1 MTVRKRSVLVAVI
14 VLALFF
20 AALVGSIAFMS
31 YRKGTVSGPVFGD
44 KVALL
49 EVKGMIIDVQP
60 IIEQLVKFKKDD
72 SVKAIV
78 FRIESPGG
86 GVSPSQ
92 ELYREIQRTAE
103 RKPVVASMG
112 SVAASGGY
120 YIASG
125 VQKIYANPGTIT
137 GSIGVIAQ
145 FTNFE
150 ELFKKIGFRMEVVKS
165 GAFKDMGNPGRAM
178 TAEEREYLQ
187 KLLDNVHQQFV
198 RDVARGRRMP
208 EEKVREIADGRIFTG
223 EQAKEMG
230 LVDELGGLNDA
241 VDAAAKMGGITGEPK
256 LVYPE
261 KKKISFLDY
270 LLDRSAETVAERIK
284 ESLELLLLRSLPRD
298 AAVPQELTTLTAH

>member
-1 MTVRKRSVLVAVI
+1 VQKRSVLVTVI
-14 VLALFF
+14 ALVLVF
-20 AALVGSIAFMS
+20 AALVGSIAFIS
-31 YRKGTVSGPVFGD
+31 YRKGGASGPVFGD

-49 EVKGMIIDVQP
+49 EVRGMIIDVQP
-60 IIEQLVKFKKDD
+60 VIEQLGKFTKDD

-92 ELYREIQRTAE
+92 ELFREIQRSAE
-103 RKPVVASMG
+103 KKPVVASMG

-120 YIASG
+120 YIACG

-165 GAFKDMGNPGRAM
+165 GAFKDVGNPGRAM
-178 TAEEREYLQ
+178 TPEERQYLQ

-241 VDAAAKMGGITGEPK
+241 VDAAAKMAGITGEPK

-261 KKKISFLDY
+261 KKKITLLDY

-298 AAVPQELTTLTAH
+298 AAIPQELTTLTAR

>member
-1 MTVRKRSVLVAVI
+1 VRKRSVLVAVI
-14 VLALFF
+14 VLVLLF

-31 YRKGTVSGPVFGD
+31 YRKAGGPGPVFGD
-44 KVALL
+44 KVGLL
-49 EVKGMIIDVQP
+49 EVRGMIIDVQP
-60 IIEQLVKFKKDD
+60 VIEQLVKFKKDD

-103 RKPVVASMG
+103 KKPVVASMG

-165 GAFKDMGNPGRAM
+165 GAFKDVGNPGRAM
-178 TAEEREYLQ
+178 TPEEREYLQ
-187 KLLDNVHQQFV
+187 KLLDSVHQQFI

-241 VDAAAKMGGITGEPK
+241 VDAAAKMANITGEPK

-270 LLDRSAETVAERIK
+270 LLDRSAETVADRLK

-298 AAVPQELTTLTAH
+298 AAIPQELTTLTAR

>member
-1 MTVRKRSVLVAVI
+1 MRKRSALVTVI
-14 VLALFF
+14 VLVLLF
-20 AALVGSIAFMS
+20 AALLSSIAWLAH
-31 YRKGTVSGPVFGD
+31 RKGGLSGPVFGD

-49 EVKGMIIDVQP
+49 EVRGMIIDVQP
-60 IIEQLVKFKKDD
+60 VIEQLVKFTRDD
-72 SVKAIV
+72 SVKAVV

-92 ELYREIQRTAE
+92 ELYREIQRAAE
-103 RKPVVASMG
+103 KKPVVASMG

-125 VQKIYANPGTIT
+125 GQKIYANPGTIT

-145 FTNFE
+145 FTNLE

-165 GAFKDMGNPGRAM
+165 GAFKDVGNPGRTM
-178 TAEEREYLQ
+178 TPEEREYLQ
-187 KLLDNVHQQFV
+187 KLLDSVHEQFI

-208 EEKVREIADGRIFTG
+208 EEKVRGIADGRIFTG
-223 EQAKEMG
+223 EQARELG

-241 VDAAAKMGGITGEPK
+241 IEAAAKMAGITGEPK

-261 KKKISFLDY
+261 KRKISLLDY
-270 LLDRSAETVAERIK
+270 LIDRSAETLAEHLK
-284 ESLELLLLRSLPRD
+284 ESVGLLLLQSLTRD
-298 AAVPQELTTLTAH
+298 GGISQDLATLTAR

>member
-1 MTVRKRSVLVAVI
+1 VRKRSALLTVI
-14 VLALFF
+14 VLVLFF
-20 AALVGSIAFMS
+20 AALLGSIAWLS
-31 YRKGTVSGPVFGD
+31 HRRGGGSGPVFGD

-49 EVKGMIIDVQP
+49 EVRGMIIDVQP
-60 IIEQLVKFKKDD
+60 VIEQLVKFTRDD
-72 SVKAIV
+72 SVKAVV

-92 ELYREIQRTAE
+92 ELYREIQRTAQK
-103 RKPVVASMG
+103 KPVVASMG

-125 VQKIYANPGTIT
+125 GQKIYANPGTIT

-145 FTNFE
+145 FTNLE

-165 GAFKDMGNPGRAM
+165 GAYKDVGNPGRAM
-178 TAEEREYLQ
+178 TPEEREYLQ
-187 KLLDNVHQQFV
+187 KLLDSVHQQFI

-223 EQAKEMG
+223 EQAKGLG

-241 VDAAAKMGGITGEPK
+241 IDAAAKMAGITGEPK

-261 KKKISFLDY
+261 KKKISLLDY
-270 LLDRSAETVAERIK
+270 LIDRSAETLAQQLK
-284 ESLELLLLRSLPRD
+284 ESMGLLLLQSLTREGGISQD
-298 AAVPQELTTLTAH
+298 LATWTAR

>member
-1 MTVRKRSVLVAVI
+1 MRKRSVLVAVI
-14 VLALFF
+14 VLVLLF

-31 YRKGTVSGPVFGD
+31 YRKAGGPGPVFGD
-44 KVALL
+44 KVGLL
-49 EVKGMIIDVQP
+49 EVRGMIIDVQP
-60 IIEQLVKFKKDD
+60 VIEQLVKFKKDD

-103 RKPVVASMG
+103 KKPVVASMG

-165 GAFKDMGNPGRAM
+165 GAFKDVGNPGRAM
-178 TAEEREYLQ
+178 TPEEREYLQ
-187 KLLDNVHQQFV
+187 KLLDSVHQQFI

-241 VDAAAKMGGITGEPK
+241 VDAAAKMAGITGEPK

-261 KKKISFLDY
+261 KKKISLLDY

-284 ESLELLLLRSLPRD
+284 ESLELLLLRYLPRD
-298 AAVPQELTTLTAH
+298 AAIPQELTTLTAR

>member
-1 MTVRKRSVLVAVI
+1 VAVI
-14 VLALFF
+14 VLVLVF
-20 AALVGSIAFMS
+20 AALVSSIAFMS
-31 YRKGTVSGPVFGD
+31 YRKGRATGLVFGD

-49 EVKGMIIDVQP
+49 EVRGMIIDVQP
-60 IIEQLVKFKKDD
+60 VIEQLVKFTKDD

-103 RKPVVASMG
+103 KKPVVASMG

-165 GAFKDMGNPGRAM
+165 GAFKDVGNPGRAM
-178 TAEEREYLQ
+178 TPDERQYLQ
-187 KLLDNVHQQFV
+187 KLLDSVHQQFV

-241 VDAAAKMGGITGEPK
+241 VDAAGKMAGITGEPK

-270 LLDRSAETVAERIK
+270 LLDRSAETVAERLK
-284 ESLELLLLRSLPRD
+284 DSLDLLLLRSLPRD
-298 AAVPQELTTLTAH
+298 AAIPQELTTLTAR

>member
-1 MTVRKRSVLVAVI
+1 
-14 VLALFF
+14 
-20 AALVGSIAFMS
+20 MS
-31 YRKGTVSGPVFGD
+31 YRKGRATGLVFGD

-49 EVKGMIIDVQP
+49 EVRGMIIDVQP
-60 IIEQLVKFKKDD
+60 VIEQLVKFTKDD

-103 RKPVVASMG
+103 KKPVVASMG

-165 GAFKDMGNPGRAM
+165 GAFKDVGNPGRAM
-178 TAEEREYLQ
+178 TPDERQYLQ
-187 KLLDNVHQQFV
+187 KLLDSVHQQFV

-241 VDAAAKMGGITGEPK
+241 VDAAGKMAGITGEPK

-270 LLDRSAETVAERIK
+270 LLDRSAETVAERLK
-284 ESLELLLLRSLPRD
+284 DSLDLLLLRSLPRD
-298 AAVPQELTTLTAH
+298 AAIPQELTTLTAR

>member
-1 MTVRKRSVLVAVI
+1 VRKRSALVTVI
-14 VLALFF
+14 VLVLLF
-20 AALVGSIAFMS
+20 AALLSSIAWLAH
-31 YRKGTVSGPVFGD
+31 RKGGLSGPVFGD

-49 EVKGMIIDVQP
+49 EVRGMIIDVQP
-60 IIEQLVKFKKDD
+60 VIEQLVKFTRDD
-72 SVKAIV
+72 SVKAVV

-92 ELYREIQRTAE
+92 ELYREIQRAAE
-103 RKPVVASMG
+103 KKPVVASMG

-125 VQKIYANPGTIT
+125 GQKIYANPGTIT

-145 FTNFE
+145 FTNLE

-165 GAFKDMGNPGRAM
+165 GAFKDVGNPGRTM
-178 TAEEREYLQ
+178 TPEEREYLQ
-187 KLLDNVHQQFV
+187 KLLDSVHEQFI

-208 EEKVREIADGRIFTG
+208 EEKVRGIADGRIFTG
-223 EQAKEMG
+223 EQARELG

-241 VDAAAKMGGITGEPK
+241 IEAAAKMAGITGEPK

-261 KKKISFLDY
+261 KRKISLLDY
-270 LLDRSAETVAERIK
+270 LIDRSAETLTEHLK
-284 ESLELLLLRSLPRD
+284 ESVGLLLLQSLTRD
-298 AAVPQELTTLTAH
+298 GGISQDLATLTAR

>member
-1 MTVRKRSVLVAVI
+1 MQKRSVVVTLIALVLV
-14 VLALFF
+14 F

-31 YRKGTVSGPVFGD
+31 YRKGGASGPVFGD

-49 EVKGMIIDVQP
+49 EVRGMIIDVQP
-60 IIEQLVKFKKDD
+60 VIEQLGKFTKDD

-92 ELYREIQRTAE
+92 ELYREIQRSAE
-103 RKPVVASMG
+103 KKPVVASMG

-145 FTNFE
+145 FTNLE

-165 GAFKDMGNPGRAM
+165 GAFKDVGNPGRAM
-178 TAEEREYLQ
+178 TPEERQYLQ

-241 VDAAAKMGGITGEPK
+241 VDAAAKMAGITGEPK

-261 KKKISFLDY
+261 KKKVSLLDY

-298 AAVPQELTTLTAH
+298 AAIPQELTTLTAR

>member
-1 MTVRKRSVLVAVI
+1 MRKRSALVTVI
-14 VLALFF
+14 VLVLLF
-20 AALVGSIAFMS
+20 AALLSSIAWLAH
-31 YRKGTVSGPVFGD
+31 RKGGLSGPVFGD

-49 EVKGMIIDVQP
+49 EVRGMIIDVQP
-60 IIEQLVKFKKDD
+60 VIEQLVKFTRDD
-72 SVKAIV
+72 SVKAVV

-92 ELYREIQRTAE
+92 ELYREIQRAAE
-103 RKPVVASMG
+103 KKPVVASMG

-125 VQKIYANPGTIT
+125 GQKIYANPGTIT

-145 FTNFE
+145 FTNLE

-165 GAFKDMGNPGRAM
+165 GAFKDVGNPGRTM
-178 TAEEREYLQ
+178 TPEEREYLQ
-187 KLLDNVHQQFV
+187 KLLDSVHEQFI

-208 EEKVREIADGRIFTG
+208 EEKVRGIADGRIFTG
-223 EQAKEMG
+223 EQARELG

-241 VDAAAKMGGITGEPK
+241 IEAAAKMAGITGEPK

-261 KKKISFLDY
+261 KRKISLLDY
-270 LLDRSAETVAERIK
+270 LIDRSAETLTEHLK
-284 ESLELLLLRSLPRD
+284 ESVGLLLLQSLTRD
-298 AAVPQELTTLTAH
+298 GGISQDLATLTAR

>member
-1 MTVRKRSVLVAVI
+1 VRKRSVLVAVI
-14 VLALFF
+14 VLVLLL

-31 YRKGTVSGPVFGD
+31 YRKGRATGLVFGD

-49 EVKGMIIDVQP
+49 EVRGMIIDVQP
-60 IIEQLVKFKKDD
+60 VIEQLVKFTKDD

-103 RKPVVASMG
+103 KKPVVASMG

-150 ELFKKIGFRMEVVKS
+150 ELFKKIGFRLEVVKS
-165 GAFKDMGNPGRAM
+165 GVFKDTGNPGRAM
-178 TAEEREYLQ
+178 TPEERDYLQ
-187 KLLDNVHQQFV
+187 KLLDSVHQQFI

-241 VDAAAKMGGITGEPK
+241 VDAAAKMAGITGEPK

-270 LLDRSAETVAERIK
+270 LLDRSAETVADRLK

-298 AAVPQELTTLTAH
+298 AAIPQQLTTLTAR

>member
-1 MTVRKRSVLVAVI
+1 MRKRSVLVAVI
-14 VLALFF
+14 VLVLVF
-20 AALVGSIAFMS
+20 AALVSSIAFMS
-31 YRKGTVSGPVFGD
+31 YRKGRATGLVFGD

-49 EVKGMIIDVQP
+49 EVRGMIIDVQP
-60 IIEQLVKFKKDD
+60 VIEQLVKFTKDD

-103 RKPVVASMG
+103 KKPVVASMG

-165 GAFKDMGNPGRAM
+165 GAFKDVGNPGRAM
-178 TAEEREYLQ
+178 TPDERQYLQ
-187 KLLDNVHQQFV
+187 KLLDSVHQQFV

-241 VDAAAKMGGITGEPK
+241 VDAAGKMAGITGEPK

-270 LLDRSAETVAERIK
+270 LLDRSAETVAERLK
-284 ESLELLLLRSLPRD
+284 DSLDLLLLRSLPRD
-298 AAVPQELTTLTAH
+298 AAIPQELTTLTAR

>member
-1 MTVRKRSVLVAVI
+1 
-14 VLALFF
+14 
-20 AALVGSIAFMS
+20 
-31 YRKGTVSGPVFGD
+31 
-44 KVALL
+44 
-49 EVKGMIIDVQP
+49 MIIDVQP
-60 IIEQLVKFKKDD
+60 VIEQLVKFTKDD

-103 RKPVVASMG
+103 KKPVVASMG

-165 GAFKDMGNPGRAM
+165 GAFKDVGNPGRAM
-178 TAEEREYLQ
+178 TTEEREYLQ
-187 KLLDNVHQQFV
+187 KLLDSVHQQFV

-241 VDAAAKMGGITGEPK
+241 VDAAGKMAGITGEPK

-261 KKKISFLDY
+261 KKKVSLLDY

-284 ESLELLLLRSLPRD
+284 ESLELLLIRSLPRD
-298 AAVPQELTTLTAH
+298 AAIPQELTTLTTR